1 MTSFNSVAET
11 QAQLRMNE
19 HDGYGPILFRRL
31 LERPDSCSPIDFA
44 DYTIVHPGSE
54 IGWHQHV
61 GSEELYFIV
70 AGTPLVRVNERQA
83 RLGPGSL
90 SLVHDGGSHA
100 LINDT
105 QEDVALLVVQ
115 IRR

>member
-1 MTSFNSVAET
+1 MTSFYSVAET
-11 QAQLRMNE
+11 KAQLRTNE
-19 HDGYGPILFRRL
+19 HDGHGSILFRRL
-31 LERPDSCSPIDFA
+31 LERPDSRSPIDFA
-44 DYTIVHPGSE
+44 DYTVVHPGSE
-54 IGWHQHV
+54 IGWHKHV

-90 SLVHDGGSHA
+90 SLVRDGGSHT

-105 QEDVALLVVQ
+105 QEDVSLLVVQ
-115 IRR
+115 MRL